1 MVPIPPQIAVAPLAP
16 ETAWE
21 RGLRLGKEML
31 KQSAARKETDID
43 FEDKKMNQSLN
54 EDLDKENET
63 DFYIRKAGDDMDHER
78 DFCVAVSS
86 ILRTS
91 MFLGKE

>member
-1 MVPIPPQIAVAPLAP
+1 
-16 ETAWE
+16 
-21 RGLRLGKEML
+21 ML

-63 DFYIRKAGDDMDHER
+63 DYYINEIGRASCRER
-78 DFCVAVSS
+78 V
-86 ILRTS
+86 
-91 MFLGKE
+91 